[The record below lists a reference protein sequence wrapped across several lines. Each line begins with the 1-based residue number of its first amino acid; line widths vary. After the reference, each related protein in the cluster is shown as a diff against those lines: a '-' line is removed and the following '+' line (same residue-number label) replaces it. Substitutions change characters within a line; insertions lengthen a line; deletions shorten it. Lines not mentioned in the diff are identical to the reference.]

1 MSYFWSFSLS
11 TSSFDITDLVG
22 FLAEVDLFEAAS
34 SKLFKLP
41 WTAIFLACERDLTS
55 GFTSL

>member
-11 TSSFDITDLVG
+11 TLSFDITGLMG

-41 WTAIFLACERDLTS
+41 WTAIFLACERDLS
-55 GFTSL
+55 KGYSSL